1 MDGPYREAKP
11 LADLIPPDRRRQ
23 KTVALVVVS
32 MIAGVVLFQGARALL
47 ETPHEAVEVP
57 PPVATTT
64 AHEPWGD
71 PPPAPS
77 PGPLTME
84 EVERV
89 VAAHRV
95 SVKRACWDRLEV
107 GEASARVTLSIVVG
121 ASGDVVSAEASG
133 TNALVAVC
141 IENQART
148 WQFPAHGER
157 SSTIAIPF
165 VFTRS

>member
-1 MDGPYREAKP
+1 VDGPYREAKP

-23 KTVALVVVS
+23 KTAALVVMS
-32 MIAGVVLFQGARALL
+32 MIAGVVLFQGARWLFEAPSA
-47 ETPHEAVEVP
+47 TPVP
-57 PPVATTT
+57 PPLVTATSRD
-64 AHEPWGD
+64 PWVELTS
-71 PPPAPS
+71 APS
-77 PGPLTME
+77 PGPLTQE

-95 SVKRACWDRLEV
+95 AVKQACWDRLNVRE
-107 GEASARVTLSIVVG
+107 GSAKVTLSIVVG
-121 ASGDVVSAEASG
+121 ANGDVVSAEASG
-133 TNALVAVC
+133 SDALVAMC

-157 SSTIAIPF
+157 SSTIRVPF

>member
-1 MDGPYREAKP
+1 MDGPYRETKP

-23 KTVALVVVS
+23 KAAALVVVS
-32 MIAGVVLFQGARALL
+32 MIAGVVLFQGARWLF
-47 ETPHEAVEVP
+47 ETPSEAPVP
-57 PPVATTT
+57 PPIVTATPRD
-64 AHEPWGD
+64 PWSD

-77 PGPLTME
+77 PGPLTAE

-95 SVKRACWDRLEV
+95 AVKHACWDRLHV
-107 GEASARVTLSIVVG
+107 GAASAKVTLNIIVG
-121 ASGDVVSAEASG
+121 ANGQVVSAAASG
-133 TNALVAVC
+133 SDALVAVC
-141 IENQART
+141 IETQART

-157 SSTIAIPF
+157 SSTIEVPF